1 MQAAA
6 NRRAARALARLR
18 SPWQRPACSPNRPN
32 RLLRCR
38 VAMVSA
44 GPRGCCGTRSSG
56 WPAGR
61 PAVELALFPRTAF
74 ALTLCAP
81 FPTLKDTLSTYRPVR
96 AVRGQAHSRASSP
109 QRPSDSHPLRPFP
122 SDSSYLSLM
131 SASFLVLMPL
141 KKRAY
146 LRRREVTH
154 AEIRLFFNMLVH
166 IITL

>member
-1 MQAAA
+1 MATAGLQSQPTQPPPPLPRRHGECGAAG
-6 NRRAARALARLR
+6 
-18 SPWQRPACSPNRPN
+18 
-32 RLLRCR
+32 LLQDLEF
-38 VAMVSA
+38 
-44 GPRGCCGTRSSG
+44 
-56 WPAGR
+56 W

-146 LRRREVTH
+146 LRCREVTH

>member
-1 MQAAA
+1 MATAGLQSQPTQPPPPLPRRHGECGAAG
-6 NRRAARALARLR
+6 
-18 SPWQRPACSPNRPN
+18 
-32 RLLRCR
+32 LLRD
-38 VAMVSA
+38 
-44 GPRGCCGTRSSG
+44 TEF
-56 WPAGR
+56 WLAGR

-122 SDSSYLSLM
+122 TDSSYLSLM

-146 LRRREVTH
+146 LRRSEVTH